1 MGVMSTIANALGFGN
16 ADQVNDAKKA
26 IAQNRGLWQNNYN
39 ENQDTLNKYLDTISQ
54 AHDDTL
60 KSQYNQAKTDYANIG
75 TYDPSKFQYG
85 KSVEDFMSPAMD
97 MRIKAA
103 SDAITNSQANARK
116 YVQFRLSERIERQI
130 TSNSK

>member
-116 YVQFRLSERIERQI
+116 YVQFRLSKRIKCEI
-130 TSNSK
+130 TSHSK

>member
-1 MGVMSTIANALGFGN
+1 MGVMSTIANAIGFGN
-16 ADQVNDAKKA
+16 ADQVNEAKKA
-26 IAQNRGLWQNNYN
+26 INQNKGLWQNNYN
-39 ENQDTLNKYLDTISQ
+39 ENQDTLNKYLETISQ

-60 KSQYNQAKTDYANIG
+60 KSQYNQAKTDFANVG
-75 TYDPSKFQYG
+75 TYAPSKFEYG

-116 YVQFRLSERIERQI
+116 HVQFGLSKRIERKI
-130 TSNSK
+130 TGYGK

>member
-116 YVQFRLSERIERQI
+116 YVQFRLSKRIKRKI
-130 TSNSK
+130 TSYGK

>member
-116 YVQFRLSERIERQI
+116 YVQFGLSKRIERKV
-130 TSNSK
+130 TGYGK

>member
-1 MGVMSTIANALGFGN
+1 M
-16 ADQVNDAKKA
+16 
-26 IAQNRGLWQNNYN
+26 
-39 ENQDTLNKYLDTISQ
+39 NKYLDTISQ

-116 YVQFRLSERIERQI
+116 YVQFRLSKRIKRKI
-130 TSNSK
+130 TSYGK

>member
-75 TYDPSKFQYG
+75 IYDPSKFQYG

-116 YVQFRLSERIERQI
+116 YVQFRLSKRIKRKI
-130 TSNSK
+130 TSYGK